1 MMWWSGSGWGVGNWM
16 MMGLM
21 MVFFWGAVIALTL
34 WVIRRNRSAVGA
46 GGPTSQG
53 RADRELA
60 ERFARGEIDEAQF
73 VRTRSVLH
81 STDRT
86 HQDS

>member
-1 MMWWSGSGWGVGNWM
+1 MMWGNGTSWGVVGWM

-21 MVFFWGAVIALTL
+21 MVVFWGGAIALTV
-34 WVIRRNRSAVGA
+34 WIVRRGLHGARA
-46 GGPTSQG
+46 GGPAAPVD
-53 RADRELA
+53 RAGRELA

-73 VRTRSVLH
+73 TRSRSVLH

-86 HQDS
+86 P